1 MANRRKPLVVVTR
14 KLPDHVE
21 TRMRELFDT
30 RLNENDKPMD
40 RTELIEA
47 VKTAAVLV
55 PTVTDQIDAALLTQ
69 AGEQLRL
76 GAHFG
81 KWGEKIGVAPGI
93 RGGVNRTT
101 HTGVLTAGT

>member
-40 RTELIEA
+40 RNDLIEA
-47 VKTAAVLV
+47 VKTAEILV
-55 PTVTDQIDAALLTQ
+55 PTVTDQIDAAVLTQ
-69 AGEQLRL
+69 KAHEQTQ
-76 GAHFG
+76 GN
-81 KWGEKIGVAPGI
+81 EAPEATKS
-93 RGGVNRTT
+93 RF
-101 HTGVLTAGT
+101 